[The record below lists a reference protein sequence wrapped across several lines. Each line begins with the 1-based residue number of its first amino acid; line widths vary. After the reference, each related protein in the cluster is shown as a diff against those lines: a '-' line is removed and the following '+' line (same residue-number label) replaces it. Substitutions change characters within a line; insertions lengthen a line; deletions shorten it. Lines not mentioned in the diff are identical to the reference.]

1 MAPASMEIGR
11 VAVIGAGTMGSGIA
25 QVFAQAGCE
34 VLLQARRRESLERA
48 VARIEANQRLMI
60 EGGLLTEAEARAA
73 RRRLAVTTEIGQA
86 VAGVEFVSE
95 NVPEDL
101 ALKREL
107 FGTLDRLAPPEAI
120 LSTDTSGLPISEI
133 AAATRTPRR
142 VVGLHWVNPPHLVP
156 AVEVVSGRQTSP
168 ETVATTCALAER
180 LGKVPI
186 RVARD
191 VPGFVW
197 NRLQFAILREAL
209 HICEAEIAR
218 PEDVDL
224 ALTHG
229 LGFRWSA
236 IGPLRLVDLAGLDI
250 FHTIARYL
258 LPELSRATEP
268 PRLLADLVRDGRVGA
283 KAGVGFYPYPPGAAE
298 EAIARRDRQLI
309 AFLKA
314 RRADPDGE
322 GPAASSPMLSG
333 SA

>member
-1 MAPASMEIGR
+1 MPIER

-34 VLLQARRRESLERA
+34 VCLHARRRESLDRA
-48 VARIEANQRLMI
+48 LARIEANQRLMI
-60 EGGLLTEAEARAA
+60 EGGLLTEAEAQAA
-73 RRRLAVTTEIGQA
+73 RRMLSVTAEIGEA
-86 VAGVEFVSE
+86 AAGVQFVSE

-101 ALKREL
+101 ALKREV
-107 FGTLDRLAPPEAI
+107 FGILDRQAPPEAI
-120 LSTDTSGLPISEI
+120 LSTDTSGLPVTEI
-133 AAATRTPRR
+133 AAATRAPQR

-209 HICEAEIAR
+209 HICEAGIAR

-229 LGFRWSA
+229 LGFRWA
-236 IGPLRLVDLAGLDI
+236 AVGPLRLVDLAGLDI

-258 LPELSRATEP
+258 LPELSRSSDP
-268 PRLLADLVRDGRVGA
+268 PKLLADLVADGRLGA
-283 KAGVGFYPYPPGAAE
+283 KAGAGFYPYPPGAAE
-298 EAIARRDRQLI
+298 EAIARRDRLLI
-309 AFLKA
+309 AMLKA
-314 RRADPDGE
+314 RKAP
-322 GPAASSPMLSG
+322 
-333 SA
+333 